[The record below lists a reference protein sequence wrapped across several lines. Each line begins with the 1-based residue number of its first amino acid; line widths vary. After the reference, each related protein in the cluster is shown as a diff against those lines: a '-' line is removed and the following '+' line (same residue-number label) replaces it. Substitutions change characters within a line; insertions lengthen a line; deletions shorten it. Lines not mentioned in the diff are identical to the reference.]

1 MAASKQIVTEK
12 QNLLRQIEAEKNP
25 ALKAEL
31 QEKLAQIDRQV
42 YAGTGSTGAVQV
54 PVTAD
59 EQKQSERVAKADA
72 KAKAKALKQAEF
84 RAKAEAK
91 AKAKALKIAE
101 AKAKVEAKAKAKALK
116 IAEKKAKSEAR
127 SKAQAEKLMARKAK
141 EKAKADK
148 KIAKEKL
155 IADRTK
161 LTDMIDEEIASTHD
175 RLVKKF
181 TDLDVV
187 QTLLGKIYGKVRDER
202 KAQKK

>member
-101 AKAKVEAKAKAKALK
+101 
-116 IAEKKAKSEAR
+116 KKAKSEAR

-155 IADRTK
+155 VADRAK
-161 LTDMIDEEIASTHD
+161 LTEKIDEEIASTHD